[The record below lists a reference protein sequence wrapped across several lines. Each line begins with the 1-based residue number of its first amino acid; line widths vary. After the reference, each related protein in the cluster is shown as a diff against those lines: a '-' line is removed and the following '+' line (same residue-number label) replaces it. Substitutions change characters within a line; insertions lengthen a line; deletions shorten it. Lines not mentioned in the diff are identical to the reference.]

1 MHTQTAQKRVFSMQ
15 WMTGTAMMIAVT
27 LVLANTPLGRIT
39 MPFLTATTLHIPVI
53 LATLVLGWQ
62 AGLIT
67 GLVFGV
73 HSLISNLT
81 GASFFAPF
89 FINPLVSVLPRALFP
104 LCVYGIAQGLKRLL
118 GRFDP
123 RHVVA
128 YVAASAL
135 GTALHTTMVMGM
147 IYLLYGGQIGQLL
160 AQGAGVPEAI
170 AQSGVGMGIAIMG
183 VTNGLPEMIVAS
195 VIAPVIALALDKAMG
210 RIAVKK

>member
-104 LCVYGIAQGLKRLL
+104 LCVYAIAQGLKRLL

-170 AQSGVGMGIAIMG
+170 AQSGVGMGVAIMG
-183 VTNGLPEMIVAS
+183 VTNGLPEMIVAC

>member
-1 MHTQTAQKRVFSMQ
+1 MHTQTAQNRVFSMQ

-160 AQGAGVPEAI
+160 AQGAGVPETI

-183 VTNGLPEMIVAS
+183 VTNGLPEMIVAC

>member
-160 AQGAGVPEAI
+160 AQGAGVPETI

-183 VTNGLPEMIVAS
+183 VTNGLPEMIVAC

>member
-104 LCVYGIAQGLKRLL
+104 LCVYAIAQGLKRLL

-160 AQGAGVPEAI
+160 AQGAGVPETI

-183 VTNGLPEMIVAS
+183 VTNGLPEMIVAC
-195 VIAPVIALALDKAMG
+195 VIAPAIALALDKAMG

>member
-1 MHTQTAQKRVFSMQ
+1 MHTQTAQNRVFSMQ

>member
-183 VTNGLPEMIVAS
+183 VTNGLPEMIVAC

-210 RIAVKK
+210 RIAVKE

>member
-183 VTNGLPEMIVAS
+183 VTNGLPEMIVAC

>member
-160 AQGAGVPEAI
+160 AQGTGVPEAI

-183 VTNGLPEMIVAS
+183 VTNGLPEMIVAC

>member
-104 LCVYGIAQGLKRLL
+104 LCVYGIAQGLKRLF

-183 VTNGLPEMIVAS
+183 VTNGLPEMIVAC

>member
-1 MHTQTAQKRVFSMQ
+1 MHTQTAQNRVFSMQ

-27 LVLANTPLGRIT
+27 LVLANTPLGRLT

-147 IYLLYGGQIGQLL
+147 IYLLYGGQIGHFLRRGLACRKPLL
-160 AQGAGVPEAI
+160 KAVWDGHCDHGRDERPAGDDRRLCDR
-170 AQSGVGMGIAIMG
+170 
-183 VTNGLPEMIVAS
+183 T
-195 VIAPVIALALDKAMG
+195 
-210 RIAVKK
+210 R

>member
-1 MHTQTAQKRVFSMQ
+1 
-15 WMTGTAMMIAVT
+15 MMIAVT

-39 MPFLTATTLHIPVI
+39 MPYLTATTLHIPVI

-147 IYLLYGGQIGQLL
+147 IYLVYGGQIGQLL

-183 VTNGLPEMIVAS
+183 VTNGLPEMIVAC

>member
-1 MHTQTAQKRVFSMQ
+1 MHTQTAQKRFFSMQ

-183 VTNGLPEMIVAS
+183 VTNGLPEMIVAC

>member
-15 WMTGTAMMIAVT
+15 RMTGTAMMIAVT

-183 VTNGLPEMIVAS
+183 VTNGLPEMIVAC

>member
-160 AQGAGVPEAI
+160 AQGAAVPETI

-183 VTNGLPEMIVAS
+183 VTNGLPEMIVAC

>member
-1 MHTQTAQKRVFSMQ
+1 MHTQTAQNRFFSMQ

-183 VTNGLPEMIVAS
+183 VTNGLPEMIVAC